1 MWWQFWK
8 KGLENKELLRK
19 KLPVFA
25 KRFEEWEAK
34 SENPLEI
41 EEKEEEKKASMTIR
55 EKLDEKNRKSK
66 LERERILQELKKP
79 IDMPEFEMCEY
90 ELIRERNIAERK
102 QFMRDSGLFDN

>member
-25 KRFEEWEAK
+25 KRFEKREAK

-41 EEKEEEKKASMTIR
+41 EEKEEEKKASMTLR